1 MIDVTRLSTRYA
13 VRALTE
19 RDADAVLAIYR
30 ENGLFFR
37 HCGAK
42 PTREQVLEDMTVTP
56 PKTATS
62 AKHFVGFFREE
73 ELIAVMDLIDGY
85 PTPDVAYLGLFMLK
99 AAEQGKRR
107 GSAILR
113 ETEASLKAEGFRAI
127 RLAIN
132 KGNPQSTHFWQK
144 NGYAILREVDKDGWG
159 TLLEA
164 EKTL

>member
-1 MIDVTRLSTRYA
+1 MIDVTKLSARYR
-13 VRALTE
+13 VRALCE
-19 RDADAVLAIYR
+19 RDIGAVLAIYL

-37 HCGAK
+37 YCAAK

-56 PKTATS
+56 PHTARS
-62 AKHFVGFFREE
+62 AKHFVGFFRQE

-85 PTPDVAYLGLFMLK
+85 PQPDIAYLGLFMLK
-99 AAEQGKRR
+99 AAEQGK
-107 GSAILR
+107 GHGGAILR
-113 ETEASLKAEGFRAI
+113 EAEAFLKAGGFRAI

-132 KGNPQSTHFWQK
+132 KGNPQATHFWQK